1 MEYTLKKRYRDNKRD
16 TSTRFG
22 LNCSSQSNPKG
33 ALMVPCPALDPVSV
47 SPSSHAYRILLVT
60 LVLIL
65 NHQLKKLQVGPSVC
79 ARQV

>member
-1 MEYTLKKRYRDNKRD
+1 
-16 TSTRFG
+16 
-22 LNCSSQSNPKG
+22 
-33 ALMVPCPALDPVSV
+33 MVPCPALDPVSV